1 MKTVLFAGLAL
12 LATAASA
19 APRADDA
26 ARVAR
31 VLKATPLID
40 GHNDWA
46 ESLREREG
54 EGRWTIDLAQGLG
67 SRPVP
72 YNTDIARLRQGMV
85 GGQFWSVWVSAE
97 LPPLEQVKQTLEQ
110 IDLIHQIVARYPESF
125 ALARTADDV
134 RRIHRS
140 GRIASMIGV
149 EGGNQI
155 DDSLS
160 VLRAYHDLGAG
171 YLTLTHSRTIEWA
184 DSATDDPRHGGLTP
198 FGEAVVHELNR
209 LGMLVDLSHVSEQ
222 TMRDA
227 LRISKAPVIF
237 SHSSARALDDHP
249 RDVSDGVLRL
259 VAANGGVVMV
269 NFAPAYLSDAFR
281 RWSAELAAEKT
292 RLNAPPFGGL
302 YIGQPDK
309 AAAALAE
316 WKLQHPAPRV
326 TLSDVADHIE
336 HVARIAGVDHV
347 GIGSDFDG
355 VENVLPEGLGDV
367 GTYPA
372 LLAELM
378 RRGWSDADIARL
390 AGGNVLRVMARAE
403 AVAAS
408 MKGELPGT
416 ASEAAL
422 DARALKAGT
431 Q

>member
-1 MKTVLFAGLAL
+1 MRTILLACAAL
-12 LATAASA
+12 LSTAAAS
-19 APRADDA
+19 PPADYA

-54 EGRWTIDLAQGLG
+54 EGRWTIDLRQGLG
-67 SRPVP
+67 ARPIP

-85 GGQFWSVWVSAE
+85 GGQFWSVWVSAD

-110 IDLIHQIVARYPESF
+110 IDLIHRIVARYPETF

-155 DDSLS
+155 DNSLS
-160 VLRAYHDLGAG
+160 VLRAYQGLGAG

-227 LRISKAPVIF
+227 LRVSKAPVIF

-249 RDVSDGVLRL
+249 RDVPDDVLRL

-281 RWSAELAAEKT
+281 RWSADLAAEKT

-316 WKLQHPAPRV
+316 WKQAHPAPRV

-336 HVARIAGVDHV
+336 HVAKVAGVDHV

-355 VENVLPEGLGDV
+355 VDNVLPEGLGDV

-378 RRGWSDADIARL
+378 RRGWSDTDIAKV

-416 ASEAAL
+416 ASEAVL
-422 DARALKAGT
+422 DNAPVQPAAP
-431 Q
+431 

>member
-1 MKTVLFAGLAL
+1 MIKTL
-12 LATAASA
+12 LACACPLLLAA
-19 APRADDA
+19 APAPPPDA

-31 VLKATPLID
+31 ILKATPLID

-54 EGRWTIDLAQGLG
+54 EGRWTLDLRAGLG
-67 SRPVP
+67 ARPIA

-85 GGQFWSVWVSAE
+85 GGQFWSVWVSAD

-110 IDLIHQIVARYPESF
+110 IDLVKHIVARYPETF

-134 RRIHRS
+134 RRIHRA

-155 DDSLS
+155 ADSLS

-171 YLTLTHSRTIEWA
+171 YLTLTHAKTIDWA
-184 DSATDDPRHGGLTP
+184 DSATDNPRHNGLTP

-209 LGMLVDLSHVSEQ
+209 LGMLVDLSHVSEA
-222 TMRDA
+222 TMLSA
-227 LRISKAPVIF
+227 LRVSKAPVIF

-249 RDVSDGVLRL
+249 RDVSDAVLRL

-269 NFAPAYLSDAFR
+269 NFAPSYLTEAHR
-281 RWSAELAAEKT
+281 RWGAEEAAEKV
-292 RLNAPPFGGL
+292 RLDAPPFGGL

-309 AAAALAE
+309 AAAALAQWHRDNPE
-316 WKLQHPAPRV
+316 PRV
-326 TLSDVADHIE
+326 TIADVADHID
-336 HVARIAGVDHV
+336 HIAKIAGVDHV

-355 VENVLPEGLGDV
+355 VDNALPQGLGDV
-367 GTYPA
+367 STYPA
-372 LLAELM
+372 LLAEML
-378 RRGWSDADIARL
+378 RRGWSDADVAKL

-408 MKGELPGT
+408 MRAELPGT
-416 ASEAAL
+416 ATEAAL
-422 DARALKAGT
+422 DAPARR
-431 Q
+431 